1 MRFGFSLETRATPDQ
16 VFRAFT
22 DFTDRRPEIWR
33 ESLDPAKYEVREV
46 EDTWAVVKEGTAR
59 PALWAVERYE
69 WSRPTAVRWKALE
82 SNFCRPGS
90 GVELTIAPNGDG
102 GSRVDATWHRSP
114 RGVTGLVIV
123 PLIRLIGPRTFPR
136 DWAKVLDR
144 FADTESTSG

>member
-1 MRFGFSLETRATPDQ
+1 MHFRFSLETKATPDQ
-16 VFRAFT
+16 SFRAFT
-22 DFTDRRPEIWR
+22 DFTDRRTEIWR

-46 EDTWAVVKEGTAR
+46 GDTWAVVKEGTAS

-69 WSRPTAVRWKALE
+69 WSRPTSVRWKALE

-90 GVELTIAPNGDG
+90 GVELTIAPGSDG
-102 GSRVDATWHRSP
+102 GSRVQATWHRSS

-144 FADTESTSG
+144 FADSESTSG